1 MICIPVH
8 TLVAGIF
15 FATALFTPLP
25 ASSGDAPPA
34 GEAIHSGLPQGIS
47 AVYDLG
53 KVWSGTTPSFYALK
67 SGNIVYVAYYAPNL
81 QMTLARLDLT
91 TGGRI
96 VQGLNNF
103 YGGWDSHNYLT
114 MALDKWNNLH
124 LAGDMKTTPLVYG
137 RTLIPG
143 DFNSFRLI
151 NKMVGENEDVTA
163 YPNFLNSP
171 SGDLL
176 FWHRSGIS
184 QNSSNFID
192 SWNGSTWKRLLST
205 PLTAALNANDLAS
218 AYGTSFVP
226 GPDGWFHYAWTW
238 RRNPDAATNFNIN
251 YAKSKDF
258 VHWYNWRGTPLQL
271 PITPESDTVVDAV
284 PVHGGVFNWFALSF
298 DAKDRPIIS
307 YTKYDG
313 NSAIPAP
320 DCSTDPADEECGAKK
335 VGSPVPAYIVP
346 GATQIFNA
354 RLEDGIWQIHQAT
367 HWTARW
373 NFGGLGS
380 ISNKVGFT
388 EVTLASDGHLQQ
400 SLTHSVGSDPATS
413 NGTFELDANSLEA
426 VRRTGSFNKNAY
438 PPIMTTLR
446 SKQPYYKVIIVPVHE
461 QTGLKVK
468 PSTRYFLR
476 WEAQQN
482 MCRDHQPSPANC
494 PGLNPLPSTHPEPSD
509 LQLYEVSN
517 AQPKSN

>member
-184 QNSSNFID
+184 QNSSNFIELMERL
-192 SWNGSTWKRLLST
+192 NLEKTLVNPAYGSTQR
-205 PLTAALNANDLAS
+205 
-218 AYGTSFVP
+218 
-226 GPDGWFHYAWTW
+226 
-238 RRNPDAATNFNIN
+238 
-251 YAKSKDF
+251 
-258 VHWYNWRGTPLQL
+258 
-271 PITPESDTVVDAV
+271 E
-284 PVHGGVFNWFALSF
+284 
-298 DAKDRPIIS
+298 
-307 YTKYDG
+307 
-313 NSAIPAP
+313 
-320 DCSTDPADEECGAKK
+320 
-335 VGSPVPAYIVP
+335 
-346 GATQIFNA
+346 
-354 RLEDGIWQIHQAT
+354 
-367 HWTARW
+367 
-373 NFGGLGS
+373 
-380 ISNKVGFT
+380 
-388 EVTLASDGHLQQ
+388 
-400 SLTHSVGSDPATS
+400 
-413 NGTFELDANSLEA
+413 
-426 VRRTGSFNKNAY
+426 
-438 PPIMTTLR
+438 
-446 SKQPYYKVIIVPVHE
+446 
-461 QTGLKVK
+461 
-468 PSTRYFLR
+468 
-476 WEAQQN
+476 
-482 MCRDHQPSPANC
+482 
-494 PGLNPLPSTHPEPSD
+494 
-509 LQLYEVSN
+509 
-517 AQPKSN
+517 